1 MISLKKSY
9 IWMNLPSHH
18 QDDFFY
24 KIAQKSKS
32 GNFSVIYYGTVS
44 QSRMDT
50 GWQAKRIDD
59 DFEIFFDPLK
69 DKLDKISDWRY
80 AIHVVPG
87 YGSSFLRG
95 LTKTFS
101 INRALWIHWSEKATP
116 GWRWWASY
124 PLKRAHATRV
134 NRHALGALAI
144 GATASDDF
152 VRWGIKREK
161 IAHLPYSISG
171 VEWLAPDQ
179 DIVDFAAGR
188 RVFLYVGSLYR
199 GKGIDLLID
208 AFAQITKKSPE
219 WCLVLV
225 GNDRTS
231 GQYARQANRLGIAE
245 RVLFRGVISSTD
257 IGSAFS
263 AADVLV
269 LPSRYDGW
277 GMVVNEAAAM
287 GLPLVVS
294 DAAGAA
300 WHVVDHAVNGFR
312 FTSGSVRALHQAMS
326 AYVDAP
332 ELLAPHGEASKRI
345 FAAQASDVMAERF
358 LSILQTWQATRA

>member
-1 MISLKKSY
+1 MIFL
-9 IWMNLPSHH
+9 WMNLPSHH
-18 QDDFFY
+18 QSHFLAEIS
-24 KIAQKSKS
+24 KITP
-32 GNFSVIYYGTVS
+32 NFLVLYYGKVS
-44 QSRMDT
+44 KNRIAS
-50 GWQAKRIDD
+50 GWREESSNNDYEQYVAPTITSLRSIK
-59 DFEIFFDPLK
+59 K
-69 DKLDKISDWRY
+69 WRDG
-80 AIHVVPG
+80 IHIIPG
-87 YGSSFLRG
+87 YGTKFLRE
-95 LTKTFS
+95 LSLFLSANEIK
-101 INRALWIHWSEKATP
+101 WVHWSEKASP
-116 GWRWWASY
+116 GLRWWVSY
-124 PLKRAHATRV
+124 PLKRAHAIRV

-152 VRWGIKREK
+152 VRWGIKPNK

-171 VEWLAPDQ
+171 VEWRAPDQ
-179 DIVDFAAGR
+179 GIADFSAGR

-199 GKGIDLLID
+199 GKGVDLLID
-208 AFAQITKKSPE
+208 AFAQIASMSPE

-225 GNDRTS
+225 GNDRTN

-245 RVLFRGVISSTD
+245 RVLFRGVIQSTD

-332 ELLAPHGEASKRI
+332 ELLAPHGQASKRI
-345 FAAQASDVMAERF
+345 FASQASDVMAQRF

>member
-1 MISLKKSY
+1 MIFL
-9 IWMNLPSHH
+9 WMNLRSHH
-18 QDDFFY
+18 QSQFLAEVSKRTPNFLVLY
-24 KIAQKSKS
+24 YGKASKS
-32 GNFSVIYYGTVS
+32 RIAS
-44 QSRMDT
+44 
-50 GWQAKRIDD
+50 GWRDEPINKEYEQNVAPTIASLENIK
-59 DFEIFFDPLK
+59 K
-69 DKLDKISDWRY
+69 WRDG
-80 AIHVVPG
+80 IHIIPG
-87 YGSSFLRG
+87 YGTKFLRE
-95 LTKTFS
+95 LSTFLC
-101 INRALWIHWSEKATP
+101 IEDVKWVHWSEKASP
-116 GWRWWASY
+116 GLRWWASY

>member
-1 MISLKKSY
+1 MLNSPIYL
-9 IWMNLPSHH
+9 WMNQPSHH
-18 QDDFFY
+18 QSDFFQQVH
-24 KIAQKSKS
+24 IRNPA
-32 GNFSVIYYGTVS
+32 FSVIYYGKPS
-44 QSRMDT
+44 QARIIEGWTIGEATQNLEKFVAPLINSLDT
-50 GWQAKRIDD
+50 I
-59 DFEIFFDPLK
+59 PY
-69 DKLDKISDWRY
+69 WRSS
-80 AIHVVPG
+80 IHVVPG
-87 YGSSFLRG
+87 YGCNFLRQ
-95 LTKTFS
+95 LTKSLTQNNVS
-101 INRALWIHWSEKATP
+101 WIHWSEKASP
-116 GWRWWASY
+116 GLRWWASY
-124 PLKRAHATRV
+124 PLKRAHAKRV

-152 VRWGIKREK
+152 VRWGITRNK

-171 VEWLAPDQ
+171 IEWRTPDQ
-179 DIVDFAAGR
+179 GIADFSAGR
-188 RVFLYVGSLYR
+188 RVFLYVGSLYH
-199 GKGIDLLID
+199 GKGVDLLID
-208 AFAQITKKSPE
+208 AFAQIASMSPE

-225 GNDRTS
+225 GNDRTN

-245 RVLFRGVISSTD
+245 RVLFRGVIPSTD

-300 WHVVDHAVNGFR
+300 WHMVDHAVNGFR

-326 AYVDAP
+326 AYVGAP
-332 ELLAPHGEASKRI
+332 ELLAMHGEASKRI
-345 FAAQASDVMAERF
+345 FASQSSDVMAERF
-358 LSILQTWQATRA
+358 LAILQTWQATRA

>member
-1 MISLKKSY
+1 MKK
-9 IWMNLPSHH
+9 IVVWMNQPSHH
-18 QDDFFY
+18 QSDFFQQIY
-24 KIAQKSKS
+24 KLTEGFSVKYYNLPSKS
-32 GNFSVIYYGTVS
+32 RAALGWIENPLGTYPEEFVEPS
-44 QSRMDT
+44 TKSLYSI
-50 GWQAKRIDD
+50 A
-59 DFEIFFDPLK
+59 
-69 DKLDKISDWRY
+69 DWE
-80 AIHVVPG
+80 ASTHIIPG
-87 YGSSFLRG
+87 YGCKFLRE
-95 LTKTFS
+95 LTQHLMQHNVS
-101 INRALWIHWSEKATP
+101 WIHWSEKASP
-116 GWRWWASY
+116 GLRWWASY
-124 PLKRAHATRV
+124 PLKRAHAIRV

-152 VRWGIKREK
+152 VRWGIKPNK

-171 VEWLAPDQ
+171 VEWRAPDQ
-179 DIVDFAAGR
+179 GIADFSAGR

-199 GKGIDLLID
+199 GKGVDLLID
-208 AFAQITKKSPE
+208 AFAQIASMSPE

-225 GNDRTS
+225 GNDRTN

-245 RVLFRGVISSTD
+245 RVLFRGVIPSTN

-332 ELLAPHGEASKRI
+332 ELLAPHGQASKRI
-345 FAAQASDVMAERF
+345 FASQASDVMAQRF